1 MAIMV
6 TAGMGIGTLTTMDMV
21 GIMAEVDIIGADM
34 AMAGI
39 DERLSE
45 GGKDSRSR
53 NESFGSF
60 CICERR
66 HPAGPQ
72 KSFRPD
78 HGPQRRDQELARIGR
93 RAAPKLQP
101 RRE

>member
-53 NESFGSF
+53 NVF
-60 CICERR
+60 
-66 HPAGPQ
+66 
-72 KSFRPD
+72 
-78 HGPQRRDQELARIGR
+78 LYL
-93 RAAPKLQP
+93 RAAASGRSAKVISA
-101 RRE
+101 